1 MTRLQK
7 IRGSIRLGIIAML
20 AATVVA
26 PAHAQTLVKPGFN
39 LFSVQQDIDIGNQSA
54 ITVGKQLPILSLP
67 TSSPYI
73 ANLGVKLAARAP
85 GAKYPYRFTIVNL
98 SDVNAFALP
107 GGAVYIHRGLLE
119 AVRSE
124 GQLAGVMAHEIAHVA
139 LRHATNQASKAYLT
153 QAGIGILGGLLGG
166 RQNSTTGQIIGA
178 VGGFG
183 LNALFLKYSRNAE
196 TQADIVGAQIM
207 ANAGYD
213 PMEMVTF
220 FESMRQTKGSDPG
233 KVAQFLSDHPAPV
246 DREAR
251 VRREMSLLG
260 PIRRTPLVGNVVLA
274 QSELRRLPP
283 ARTMAQVASTPTQ
296 AGTGSATASGTG
308 DGSSLPAPS
317 SGLLRFRQRQ
327 GLFEID
333 YPNNWSVSE
342 AATGYG
348 ATIAPRGG
356 VVSAA
361 GNQQRLAYGVVVN
374 HYVPFEG
381 SMGNGYSDPQ
391 GSLFGNTPLEEASSD
406 LVHQIL
412 AANPSLSPVAG
423 SQRHPAIS
431 GASAFSVALSGRSR
445 TSGVTERV
453 TVFTRE
459 LADGHVVYLLL
470 VAPERDYA
478 TLTPVFD
485 RMVQSLKVDSR
496 TLHS

>member
-1 MTRLQK
+1 MTRLHN
-7 IRGSIRLGIIAML
+7 IRGSIRLGVISLL

-26 PAHAQTLVKPGFN
+26 TAHAQTLVKPGFN

-54 ITVGKQLPILSLP
+54 ITVAKQLPMLSLP
-67 TSSPYI
+67 TSSHYLS
-73 ANLGVKLAARAP
+73 NLGAKLAARAP

-107 GGAVYIHRGLLE
+107 GGAVYINRGLLE

-139 LRHATNQASKAYLT
+139 LRHATNQASKAYLS
-153 QAGIGILGGLLGG
+153 QVGIGILGGLLGAK
-166 RQNSTTGQIIGA
+166 QNSATGQIVGA

-183 LNALFLKYSRNAE
+183 LNTLFLKYSRNAE

-207 ANAGYD
+207 AKAGYD

-220 FESMRQTKGSDPG
+220 FESMRQAQGTDPG

-251 VRREMSLLG
+251 VRQEMTLLG
-260 PIRRTPLVGNVVLA
+260 PIHRTSLVGNVALA
-274 QSELRRLPP
+274 QAELRRLPP
-283 ARTMAQVASTPTQ
+283 ARTMAQVASNPTQ
-296 AGTGSATASGTG
+296 TGTGSTTASST
-308 DGSSLPAPS
+308 DNGSSIPAPS
-317 SGLLRFRQRQ
+317 QGLVRFRQRQ

-333 YPNNWSVSE
+333 YPSNWTVFE
-342 AATGYG
+342 ASTGYG
-348 ATIAPRGG
+348 ATIAPGGG
-356 VVSAA
+356 VISTA
-361 GNQQRLAYGVVVN
+361 GNRQSLAYGVVVN

-381 SMGNGYSDPQ
+381 SVGNGYSDPQ

-406 LVHQIL
+406 LVRQIM
-412 AANPSLSPVAG
+412 AANPSLTPVAG

-459 LADGHVVYLLL
+459 LPDGHVIYLLM
-470 VAPERDYA
+470 VAPDKDYA
-478 TLTPVFD
+478 ALTPVFD
-485 RMVQSLKVDSR
+485 RMVRSLKVNAR
-496 TLHS
+496 ALHS